1 MRTADRC
8 HGGFVLLHPKPSG
21 LPRRPDYASISL
33 HAGTEN
39 HPLGIAPPRHT
50 RSRHVASF
58 TAADPVR
65 LIQEEIPIAQRR
77 LCVLI
82 DGKHDRLDVL
92 IAPALTRP

>member
-39 HPLGIAPPRHT
+39 HPLGNAPRDT
-50 RSRHVASF
+50 RAHGTSLLLLPPIPYGLFKKKSRLPS
-58 TAADPVR
+58 ADS
-65 LIQEEIPIAQRR
+65 AY
-77 LCVLI
+77 
-82 DGKHDRLDVL
+82 
-92 IAPALTRP
+92 